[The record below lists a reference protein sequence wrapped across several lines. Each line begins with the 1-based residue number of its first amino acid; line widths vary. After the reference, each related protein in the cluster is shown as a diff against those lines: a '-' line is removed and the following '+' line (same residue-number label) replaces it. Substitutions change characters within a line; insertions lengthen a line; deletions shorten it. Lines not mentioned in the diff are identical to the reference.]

1 MFIRYTFGG
10 LQLLSDPGSMHFY
23 VLLRRED
30 CEDYKQSM
38 VYLVMYP
45 WVYMYNVREYFRGND
60 LVGRTMEMISKK

>member
-1 MFIRYTFGG
+1 
-10 LQLLSDPGSMHFY
+10 MHFY